1 MTARAIVTYPDRR
14 LREPAREVVAFD
26 ADLAALADDLLE
38 TLRAANGIGITGPH
52 VGAMQRIV
60 VLALPE
66 TPASQVYVNPRIV
79 WSSSEIA
86 QHDEGSVS
94 MPGVVE
100 RVARPVAVRVDYQDL
115 AGDAHSE
122 DAQGLRAVCHQHEI
136 DQLDGVFWLAR
147 LSALKRERAIA
158 RFAKL
163 ARR

>member
-1 MTARAIVTYPDRR
+1 MTARPIVAYPDRR
-14 LREPAREVVAFD
+14 LREPARDVVAFD
-26 ADLAALADDLLE
+26 ADLATLADDLLE
-38 TLRAANGIGITGPH
+38 TLRTANGIGITGPH
-52 VGAMQRIV
+52 VGVMQRIV

-66 TPASQVYVNPRIV
+66 APASQVYVNPRIV

-100 RVARPVAVRVDYQDL
+100 RIARPVAVRVHYQDL

-147 LSALKRERAIA
+147 LSALKRERVIA